1 MRLLPK
7 LYLVI
12 ITIGLFVSTAIVGEA
27 QVRAY
32 RVTDRQ
38 IRTLLSRIETKT
50 DTFRRQMDAAL
61 DRSRY
66 NNSGAEDSINSYIS
80 DFENS
85 TNSLSNNFNAR
96 TSASNDVYFVL
107 QKASA
112 IDRFVRSNRLNTT
125 VQRQWT
131 SLRTD
136 LSTLATYYN
145 VAWNWNSYPTSN
157 PNNPAF
163 PNSPL
168 AYTVA
173 DNLIRTVITNLENN
187 TDRFKRDL
195 DTALDRSSLN
205 NTRSEDTI
213 NGYVADFESA
223 TNTLRSN
230 FNSRSSTDA
239 DVESVL
245 SKGYIID
252 GFMRD
257 YRLSTQ
263 AETQW
268 RAIRQNLN
276 TLAQYYSVSA
286 NWDSQFP
293 MGNQFDSGLDGT
305 YRLNAGLSDDVNA
318 IVQSVSSRYYTG
330 TQSDRLQKNL
340 QRRLASPEYLA
351 IDKNGTSV
359 TIASNLSPQATIQAD
374 GRPVTEN
381 LGNRQI
387 RVTGSTSYNSVSIS
401 YEGDRINDFF
411 VSFTP
416 LTDGRLRVVRR
427 VNLENRNETV
437 TVSSVYDKVN
447 GTPDFAWIADRNP
460 GRNNQNRNNNTD
472 NGAFYVPNG
481 VRISGT
487 LNEMISTRT
496 VNDGERFTITVNS
509 PSQYSG
515 ATIYGYISNPERS
528 GRVSGRASMT
538 LNFEQI
544 RLRNGST
551 YQFRGIV
558 EQVTNNNGER
568 VSINNEGVVRD
579 SNQTKK
585 TIARSGIGA
594 AIGAIIGAVVGGG
607 EGAAVGAAIGGG
619 AGAGSVI
626 AQGRDDL
633 TLEIGSQIV
642 ISSSAPNTVSLR

>member
-1 MRLLPK
+1 MKLFFKLP
-7 LYLVI
+7 LFI
-12 ITIGLFVSTAIVGEA
+12 IAIGLFVTSAVVVEA

-38 IRTLLSRIETKT
+38 VRTLLNRIETKT
-50 DTFRRQMDAAL
+50 DSFRRQIDAAL

-66 NNSGAEDSINSYIS
+66 NNSGSEDMINNYIA
-80 DFENS
+80 DFDTS
-85 TNSLSNNFNAR
+85 TDTLSNNFNSR
-96 TSASNDVYFVL
+96 TSASNDVYSVL
-107 QKASA
+107 QKAA
-112 IDRFVRSNRLNTT
+112 TIDNFMRNNRLNAS
-125 VQRQWT
+125 VQNQWK

-136 LSTLATYYN
+136 LNTLANYYN
-145 VAWNWNSYPTSN
+145 VAWNWNSIPTNNPTS
-157 PNNPAF
+157 PNY

-173 DNLIRTVITNLENN
+173 DNLIRSVITNLENN
-187 TDRFKRDL
+187 TDRFKRNLDL
-195 DTALDRSSLN
+195 ALDRSSLN

-223 TNTLRSN
+223 TNTLKSN
-230 FNSRSSTDA
+230 FDSRRSTDA

-257 YRLSTQ
+257 YRLTSQ

-268 RAIRQNLN
+268 RTIRQNLD
-276 TLAQYYSVSA
+276 TLAKYYSVSA
-286 NWDSQFP
+286 NWNPRSP
-293 MGNQFDSGLDGT
+293 VGGGQFDTGLDGT
-305 YRLNAGLSDDVNA
+305 YRLNTSLSDDVNV
-318 IVQSVSSRYYTG
+318 IVQSVGNRYFTG
-330 TQSDRLQKNL
+330 NQRDRLQTNL

-359 TIASNLSPQATIQAD
+359 TIGSNLSPQVTIQAD
-374 GRPVTEN
+374 GRAVTETM
-381 LGNRQI
+381 GNRRI
-387 RVTGSTSYNSVSIS
+387 TVTGTTNYNSVSIS

-447 GTPDFAWIADRNP
+447 RTPDFAWVADRNP
-460 GRNNQNRNNNTD
+460 GRNNQGNID
-472 NGAFYVPNG
+472 NAAFFVPNG
-481 VRISGT
+481 VRLSGT
-487 LNEMISTRT
+487 LNEMISTAT
-496 VNDGERFTITVNS
+496 SNDGARFTITVNS

-515 ATIYGYISNPERS
+515 ATIYGYVSQPERS

-558 EQVTNNNGER
+558 EQVTNANGST
-568 VSINNEGVVRD
+568 VSVNNEGVVRD
-579 SNQTKK
+579 RNQTNR
-585 TIARSGIGA
+585 TIVRSGIGA
-594 AIGAIIGAVVGGG
+594 ALGAIIGAVISGGD
-607 EGAAVGAAIGGG
+607 GAAVGAAIGGG

-633 TLEIGSQIV
+633 TLQIGSQIV